1 MNTTTENY
9 IGHEELV
16 TYLTS
21 LAPISS
27 LTMTKWQ
34 SIDITWYTHFLD
46 EAKRLLDPNDFIT
59 IKDKV
64 STEHLR
70 YTKKLQTFWQ
80 GIIKKYEK
88 ENLLVPAE
96 TSQSNESLLPKF
108 SETSQLTLISAETLQ
123 PDESLLSKKSFLP
136 KVPET
141 SQLTLTLQPDESL
154 LPKKTVKVPN
164 TETLQSDASLLSKM
178 IINKIPL
185 SESSQLNTPSLS
197 NRQLKV
203 PDKILSEDIRLI
215 FCNCYTYNDVGS
227 EIYNSGEALES
238 IFDKKWNEKLIYQN
252 KQINDLKRT
261 RDNNTDD
268 TDRSWKKQNQ
278 ILEQNKNNLMY
289 RQVVNDA
296 LLVASAYENLVMG
309 NILPFIE
316 ILKTFLLI
324 RSRMSL
330 SIADESMLQAIVE
343 SLLPLKYCIPEL
355 SLVMC
360 YIIYL

>member
-59 IKDKV
+59 IKD
-64 STEHLR
+64 
-70 YTKKLQTFWQ
+70 
-80 GIIKKYEK
+80 K

-203 PDKILSEDIRLI
+203 PDKILSEVTQLDLPIK
-215 FCNCYTYNDVGS
+215 NN
-227 EIYNSGEALES
+227 
-238 IFDKKWNEKLIYQN
+238 KLINFCYD
-252 KQINDLKRT
+252 IFHE
-261 RDNNTDD
+261 
-268 TDRSWKKQNQ
+268 
-278 ILEQNKNNLMY
+278 LENETYANLFY
-289 RQVVNDA
+289 
-296 LLVASAYENLVMG
+296 
-309 NILPFIE
+309 
-316 ILKTFLLI
+316 
-324 RSRMSL
+324 
-330 SIADESMLQAIVE
+330 
-343 SLLPLKYCIPEL
+343 KY
-355 SLVMC
+355 V
-360 YIIYL
+360 

>member
-9 IGHEELV
+9 IRHEELV

-34 SIDITWYTHFLD
+34 SIDITWYTHFLN

-203 PDKILSEDIRLI
+203 PDKILSEVTQLDLPIRTINLLTSAMI
-215 FCNCYTYNDVGS
+215 FFMN
-227 EIYNSGEALES
+227 L
-238 IFDKKWNEKLIYQN
+238 KMKLMLIYFINMFKN
-252 KQINDLKRT
+252 KIMEHLMDLLTINSKL
-261 RDNNTDD
+261 NT
-268 TDRSWKKQNQ
+268 
-278 ILEQNKNNLMY
+278 
-289 RQVVNDA
+289 QV
-296 LLVASAYENLVMG
+296 
-309 NILPFIE
+309 
-316 ILKTFLLI
+316 
-324 RSRMSL
+324 
-330 SIADESMLQAIVE
+330 
-343 SLLPLKYCIPEL
+343 
-355 SLVMC
+355 
-360 YIIYL
+360 

>member
-1 MNTTTENY
+1 M
-9 IGHEELV
+9 
-16 TYLTS
+16 S
-21 LAPISS
+21 
-27 LTMTKWQ
+27 KWH
-34 SIDITWYTHFLD
+34 SFDVAWSNRFLD
-46 EAKRLLDPNDFIT
+46 EAEELLDSNTFAEL
-59 IKDKV
+59 KKKV

-123 PDESLLSKKSFLP
+123 PDESLLPKKS
-136 KVPET
+136 
-141 SQLTLTLQPDESL
+141 
-154 LPKKTVKVPN
+154 VKVPKTLQLN
-164 TETLQSDASLLSKM
+164 TETLQSDTSLLPKM

-203 PDKILSEDIRLI
+203 PDKILSEVSQLDLPIKNNKLINFCYDIFHELENETYANLFYKYVEKKVKNKIIEHPMDLLTINSKLENNQYTSLEEFEKDIRLI
-215 FCNCYTYNDVGS
+215 FRNCYTYNDVGS

-238 IFDKKWNEKLIYQN
+238 IFNKKWNEKLIYQD

-268 TDRSWKKQNQ
+268 TDRSWK
-278 ILEQNKNNLMY
+278 
-289 RQVVNDA
+289 
-296 LLVASAYENLVMG
+296 
-309 NILPFIE
+309 
-316 ILKTFLLI
+316 
-324 RSRMSL
+324 
-330 SIADESMLQAIVE
+330 
-343 SLLPLKYCIPEL
+343 
-355 SLVMC
+355 
-360 YIIYL
+360 

>member
-1 MNTTTENY
+1 
-9 IGHEELV
+9 
-16 TYLTS
+16 
-21 LAPISS
+21 
-27 LTMTKWQ
+27 
-34 SIDITWYTHFLD
+34 
-46 EAKRLLDPNDFIT
+46 
-59 IKDKV
+59 V

-203 PDKILSEDIRLI
+203 PDKILSEVTQLDLPIRTINLLTSAMI
-215 FCNCYTYNDVGS
+215 FFMNLKMN
-227 EIYNSGEALES
+227 LM
-238 IFDKKWNEKLIYQN
+238 LIYFINMFKN
-252 KQINDLKRT
+252 KIMEHLMDLLTINSKLNTQIDPGRNKI
-261 RDNNTDD
+261 
-268 TDRSWKKQNQ
+268 K
-278 ILEQNKNNLMY
+278 NKNNLMY

>member
-1 MNTTTENY
+1 
-9 IGHEELV
+9 
-16 TYLTS
+16 
-21 LAPISS
+21 
-27 LTMTKWQ
+27 MTKWQ

-64 STEHLR
+64 STEHLQ

-96 TSQSNESLLPKF
+96 TSQSNESLLSKF

-203 PDKILSEDIRLI
+203 PDKILSEVTQLDLPIKNNKLINFCYDIFHELENETYANLFYKYDICLI

-238 IFDKKWNEKLIYQN
+238 IFNKKWNEKLIYQN

-330 SIADESMLQAIVE
+330 SIADESMFQAIV
-343 SLLPLKYCIPEL
+343 
-355 SLVMC
+355 
-360 YIIYL
+360 